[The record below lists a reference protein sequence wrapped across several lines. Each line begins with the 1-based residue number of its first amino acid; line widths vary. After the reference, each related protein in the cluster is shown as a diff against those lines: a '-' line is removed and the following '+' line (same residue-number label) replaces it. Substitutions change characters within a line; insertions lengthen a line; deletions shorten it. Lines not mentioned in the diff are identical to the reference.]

1 LDEWIGISRK
11 NVLEKFSKRYYFEKR
26 NPIIQFYFCSLND
39 AERREKK
46 LENGL
51 WVGIQKNVSV
61 PAT

>member
-1 LDEWIGISRK
+1 MDWDFKKECSGKIL
-11 NVLEKFSKRYYFEKR
+11 KRYYFEKR